1 MNVPIEHQAAAEE
14 LLGELEGSCLEV
26 ALVPTRWRMNEGG
39 CIRVAVS
46 KNATW
51 YQRFCRQHPSARIR
65 KNQAF
70 DTRIKRRNT
79 IRALARF
86 AQGASPRGLRPG
98 AFTVND
104 CCLSSG
110 SGPRPPSPARYE

>member
-1 MNVPIEHQAAAEE
+1 MSMPVEYQAAAEE
-14 LLGELEGSCLEV
+14 LLGELESSCLEV

-51 YQRFCRQHPSARIR
+51 YQRFCRQYPSSRIR

-70 DTRIKRRNT
+70 DTCIKRAHT
-79 IRALARF
+79 LRALKRF
-86 AQGASPRGLRPG
+86 AQGASPRGSYGERLLPIVRQRAQASLPC
-98 AFTVND
+98 A
-104 CCLSSG
+104 L
-110 SGPRPPSPARYE
+110 